1 MVGRLTLMFMSHP
14 DIDQGAQHVAGRLD
28 HLGGCP
34 GMQLGHLEIHQFIRQ
49 LHLITRWRIETG
61 DLAGRLAR
69 QLLGPLEPCT
79 PAVMADSIR
88 IGTLLCRVG

>member
-1 MVGRLTLMFMSHP
+1 MSLAVWITLADAPACSS
-14 DIDQGAQHVAGRLD
+14 AG
-28 HLGGCP
+28 
-34 GMQLGHLEIHQFIRQ
+34 LEIHQFIRQ

-61 DLAGRLAR
+61 DLAGRLAG